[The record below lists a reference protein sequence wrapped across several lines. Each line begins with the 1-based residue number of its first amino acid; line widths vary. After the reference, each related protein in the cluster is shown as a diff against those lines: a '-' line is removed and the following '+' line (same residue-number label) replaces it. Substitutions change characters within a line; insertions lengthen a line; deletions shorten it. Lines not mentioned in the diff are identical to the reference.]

1 MRFIFLALLALSFE
15 SQVIAQDVA
24 KLDRESQG
32 KLRAIAASMSEA
44 MKAED
49 EAAVRQQFERAIEL
63 MGDQA
68 GLPES
73 PDEYRA
79 VPKNARTLSAD
90 ELPTAFDAYIP
101 YIERQNWWRI
111 GLDPSKTN
119 HSLRE
124 VATVIEGCLAASQI
138 SEPNA

>member
-1 MRFIFLALLALSFE
+1 MRFIVVTLLGLGVV
-15 SQVIAQDVA
+15 SQVMAQEVA
-24 KLDRESQG
+24 KLDRATQY
-32 KLRAIAASMSEA
+32 KLKIIVASMSDAMEA
-44 MKAED
+44 ENEAE
-49 EAAVRQQFERAIEL
+49 VREQFERAIEL

-73 PDEYRA
+73 PDEYQP
-79 VPKNARTLSAD
+79 VPENTRSLDAD
-90 ELPTAFDAYIP
+90 ELPKAFDAYIP

-124 VATVIEGCLAASQI
+124 VASVKLL
-138 SEPNA
+138 